1 MIAWAVARRRSR
13 TKDERKR
20 DAWPDLMPLTLT
32 WADVACRAGSLL
44 GHYSAGDED
53 A

>member
-20 DAWPDLMPLTLT
+20 DGC
-32 WADVACRAGSLL
+32 VA
-44 GHYSAGDED
+44 
-53 A
+53 